1 MKRYWTGEKPLWQ
14 SFWFLFVGGYIA
26 ILIANFTIF
35 GMLENI
41 VGLRLIAIILLFVTL
56 SYLTVS
62 LVSVWKCS
70 KNTKWKGWGWI
81 ARTVVFAAI
90 FKATYS
96 AYFLFSN
103 IIPKIENI
111 PKNF

>member
-14 SFWFLFVGGYIA
+14 SFWVLFVGGYIT
-26 ILIANFTIF
+26 ILLANLLIY

-41 VGLRLIAIILLFVTL
+41 VGLRLIAIILLFGTFAF
-56 SYLTVS
+56 LTVS

-70 KNTKWKGWGWI
+70 KNTKWKGWGLL
-81 ARTVVFAAI
+81 ARATVFAAI
-90 FKATYS
+90 FKAAYS

-103 IIPKIENI
+103 LIPEIENM